1 MAPARVIGSVMFGCG
16 GGFRADLLGA
26 DLRQAEVEKLR
37 AVLGDDD
44 ITRLEVAVDHAFGMR
59 GRQCV
64 RDLHGIAQ
72 GFVER
77 QRTTLDDLR
86 ERFAF
91 NQFQTR

>member
-44 ITRLEVAVDHAFGMR
+44 ITRLEVAVDHAFGMGGGQR
-59 GRQCV
+59 ID
-64 RDLHGIAQ
+64 DLYGIGQ
-72 GFVER
+72 SLVER
-77 QRTTLDDLR
+77 QRTPLDDL
-86 ERFAF
+86 
-91 NQFQTR
+91 